1 MRHFYLVQAFLPLV
15 RTASNLGR
23 LPLNL
28 QEQFAEAEAQVP
40 GALRALYE
48 VLQIDH
54 EIRILQRR
62 QDHRE
67 PMRPSNLLNIAFSK
81 ALGKLM
87 IKPKKTKILQ
97 QAAKTAG
104 SPKKVCKKAK
114 CAAAPSSEVPAHLKE
129 ANEKAW
135 NESAFFKL
143 LSVTPESMQP
153 LKGLERLASETLHS
167 SLKK

>member
-1 MRHFYLVQAFLPLV
+1 MRQINLVEEFLPLV
-15 RTASNLGR
+15 RTVGHFG
-23 LPLNL
+23 LPPHL
-28 QEQFAEAEAQVP
+28 QAQLSEAQAEVP
-40 GALRALYE
+40 GALRALYD
-48 VLQIDH
+48 VLQMDG

-62 QDHRE
+62 QNHRE
-67 PMRPSNLLNIAFSK
+67 PMRAANLLSTAFSNAVNKVLVKSKKTEIHQK
-81 ALGKLM
+81 AL
-87 IKPKKTKILQ
+87 KTPV
-97 QAAKTAG
+97 
-104 SPKKVCKKAK
+104 SPKKVSKKARPV
-114 CAAAPSSEVPAHLKE
+114 AVASSEVPAHLKE